1 MRIDNNLNS
10 MVASELQI
18 NEMATNI
25 ARVANTVADPQFQEV
40 SADLID
46 SIVNQ
51 IPEVISYSANAKSIE
66 NTKCNFWYVIKYK
79 GLYKI
84 GITIGTVKFRYRSD
98 LVGDTNIEILYEKQF
113 DTYPEALDFET
124 TLKDKYQKYRYYGK
138 RIFRN
143 TGNTEVFKENIF
155 ELYLKEL

>member
-51 IPEVISYSANAKSIE
+51 ISEVISYSANAKSIE
-66 NTKCNFWYVIKYK
+66 TQNATSDMLLNIK
-79 GLYKI
+79 
-84 GITIGTVKFRYRSD
+84 
-98 LVGDTNIEILYEKQF
+98 
-113 DTYPEALDFET
+113 A
-124 TLKDKYQKYRYYGK
+124 
-138 RIFRN
+138 
-143 TGNTEVFKENIF
+143 
-155 ELYLKEL
+155 